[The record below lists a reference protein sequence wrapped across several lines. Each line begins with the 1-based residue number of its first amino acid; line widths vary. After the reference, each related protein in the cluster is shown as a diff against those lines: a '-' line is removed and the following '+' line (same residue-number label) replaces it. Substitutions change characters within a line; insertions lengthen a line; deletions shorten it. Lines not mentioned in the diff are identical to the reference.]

1 MEEIHGISLESLADI
16 MTKHG
21 ELNAKLG
28 QQQGASELRRY
39 LAEHGW
45 NEQVWSAAHNAWL
58 ERFRADPTGMLE
70 AQFHQMLSQRSM
82 KAHFG
87 DVRDMSADQIEGVTL
102 DQYAKLSVEMGKP
115 GVDPEAVAR
124 ANGLSGVAQW
134 TAASTGWGAKMAADT
149 TFALSTQ
156 FGTLYQKHAGPAFAQ
171 AQLQQTAE
179 ILASSNAPRAAAPSK
194 ATDLSQPTLLA
205 ELRSPDQEVRWK
217 AARWLAHQWKKGD
230 PGTEANL
237 ACIPVLIEILER
249 HDERTVS
256 NAEDAVGKLTRDL
269 GQLTPDVKSALSMCR
284 NRAKEKLG
292 SLEAAFAPIRDKAV
306 PERVTLQARIQ
317 DYQSLVATLES
328 TLGSWPSEARAPA
341 AAAGMVMPASP
352 AKPKGKFPVAAFLIV
367 PVLAAGGYFLL
378 HGRSEATSAKP
389 AAAAAP
395 TPTPTP
401 KKGKH

>member
-1 MEEIHGISLESLADI
+1 MEELHGISLETLADI

-28 QQQGASELRRY
+28 QQQGASELRSY
-39 LAEHGW
+39 LAGRGL
-45 NEQVWSAAHNAWL
+45 NEQVWSAAHNAWI

-70 AQFHQMLSQRSM
+70 AQFHQMLSQRTM

-87 DVRDMSADQIEGVTL
+87 DVRDMSADQLEGVTL
-102 DQYAKLSVEMGKP
+102 DQYAQLSVAMGKP
-115 GVDPEAVAR
+115 GVDADAVAR
-124 ANGLSGVAQW
+124 AHGLSGTAQW
-134 TAASTGWGAKMAADT
+134 TAASAAWGAKMAADT

-156 FGTLYQKHAGPAFAQ
+156 FGALYQKHAGPAFAQ
-171 AQLQQTAE
+171 AQLQQTAD
-179 ILASSNAPRAAAPSK
+179 ILASSNAPREVAPSK
-194 ATDLSQPTLLA
+194 AADLSQPTLLA
-205 ELRSPDQEVRWK
+205 ELRSQDPDVRWK

-256 NAEDAVGKLTRDL
+256 NAEDAVGKLARDL
-269 GQLTPDVKSALSMCR
+269 AQFTPAVKSAMSMCL

-317 DYQSLVATLES
+317 EYQSLIGTLEGA
-328 TLGSWPSEARAPA
+328 LRSWPAEGRAPA
-341 AAAGMVMPASP
+341 AAVGMTMPTST
-352 AKPKGKFPVAAFLIV
+352 AKPKGKFPFAVLLV
-367 PVLAAGGYFLL
+367 LPVLAAGGYFLL
-378 HGRSEATSAKP
+378 HRHAEASAAKSA

-395 TPTPTP
+395 PP